1 MARKTIA
8 AKRTSSPKKKVSP
21 VIDTRYASENDPQEI
36 ANASM
41 LKIAKRI
48 CNARPDDHLVS
59 ILADLRDVDIGRKNP
74 GGFYQRQELAAPL
87 GAKLLGSAGLSLDE
101 PIVYPDVSGGDYQLS
116 SISPVRYISQLIRS
130 NTTAVMQ
137 LGSGW
142 SSSLMQVYLARGAT
156 RSKKIHY
163 YGGEHSRSGMICSKY
178 LAARDPMLNF
188 RSFHFD
194 FAAPD
199 VTFLERQ
206 KGHILLFTS
215 HSIER
220 HTTLGNALFEQ
231 LRLIP
236 NPVTVVHIEPVGW
249 QRDAELLKRRDAN
262 DTAFFEEIGARVAA
276 GDSTSVSE
284 NAAWWSWRANYNTDL
299 LATLKQLDHTGA
311 ISIKQQAF
319 DFAAPGNVLN
329 PSSLIHYDFVRP

>member
-1 MARKTIA
+1 MARKKTTA
-8 AKRTSSPKKKVSP
+8 AKSTKIP
-21 VIDTRYASENDPQEI
+21 VNDPRYAPADDPQEM
-36 ANASM
+36 ANARV

-87 GAKLLGSAGLSLDE
+87 GAKLLEPADLKLDD
-101 PIVYPDVSGGDYQLS
+101 PVVYPDVSGGEYQLS
-116 SISPVRYISQLIRS
+116 GISTIRYISQLIRS
-130 NTTAVMQ
+130 DTSAVMQ

-178 LAARDPMLNF
+178 LAARDPLMKF

-220 HTTLGNALFEQ
+220 QSTLDTALFDQ

-236 NPVTVVHIEPVGW
+236 NPVTVVHIEPIGW
-249 QRDAELLKRRDAN
+249 QRDANLLARRAAN
-262 DTAFFEEIGARVAA
+262 DTAFFDEIGGRVAA
-276 GDSTSVSE
+276 GGSASVSE
-284 NAAWWSWRANYNTDL
+284 NAAWWSWRAHYNTDL
-299 LATLKQLDHTGA
+299 LATLKQLERTGA
-311 ISIKQQAF
+311 ISIQQEAY

-329 PSSLIHYDFVRP
+329 PSSLIHYDFVRS

>member
-1 MARKTIA
+1 MARKKTA
-8 AKRTSSPKKKVSP
+8 AKQTSSN
-21 VIDTRYASENDPQEI
+21 TRYAADNDPQEI
-36 ANASM
+36 ANASV
-41 LKIAKRI
+41 LKI
-48 CNARPDDHLVS
+48 
-59 ILADLRDVDIGRKNP
+59 
-74 GGFYQRQELAAPL
+74 GGFYQRQELAAPVA
-87 GAKLLGSAGLSLDE
+87 AKLLDQAGLSLPD
-101 PIVYPDVSGGDYQLS
+101 PVVSPDVSGGAYQLS
-116 SISPVRYISQLIRS
+116 SISPIRYISQLIRS

-178 LAARDPMLNF
+178 LAARDPKLNF

-194 FAAPD
+194 FAMPD

-215 HSIER
+215 HGIER
-220 HTTLGNALFEQ
+220 QSTLGTALFDQ
-231 LRLIP
+231 LHMIP

-249 QRDAELLKRRDAN
+249 QRDATLLERRMSN
-262 DTAFFEEIGARVAA
+262 DSAFFEELGARVTA

-284 NAAWWSWRANYNTDL
+284 NAAWWSWRAGYNTDL
-299 LATLKQLDHTGA
+299 LATLSQLERSGA
-311 ISIKQQAF
+311 IDMQQQAF
-319 DFAAPGNVLN
+319 DFSAQGNVLN
-329 PSSLIHYDFVRP
+329 PSSLIHYDFVRS